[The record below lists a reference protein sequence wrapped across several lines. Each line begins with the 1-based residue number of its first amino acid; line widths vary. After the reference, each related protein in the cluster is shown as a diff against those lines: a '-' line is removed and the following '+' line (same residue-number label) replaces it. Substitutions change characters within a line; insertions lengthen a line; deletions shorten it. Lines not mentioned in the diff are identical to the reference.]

1 MLIHEIINRIDKEKR
16 ISEIIKQSYPNTY
29 QEKGPPEAPVAISI
43 VIKFKGVYMLCNLS
57 RVTSKFYVYTMC
69 DEQNISFADP
79 IWEVYECT
87 EINTST
93 LIDNT
98 KKFLE
103 FLMTKD
109 KEDI

>member
-1 MLIHEIINRIDKEKR
+1 MLIHEIINKVDKEKR
-16 ISEIIKQSYPNTY
+16 ISDIIKQAYRDTY
-29 QEKGPPEAPVAISI
+29 QEKGPHGAPVAMSI

-57 RVTSKFYVYTMC
+57 RVTSKFCVYPMH
-69 DEQNISFADP
+69 DEQNIYFVGP
-79 IWEVYECT
+79 IWEVYERT

-93 LIDNT
+93 LTDNT